1 MDIDQDSKLFLDG
14 GRIPWPA
21 KELLLGQF
29 SSLTGQNI
37 GEKNLTYPCV
47 IFHFVNLIVILQR
60 DKNESARATGLH
72 DWRVKCLAGQVAI
85 LAGHCSL
92 TGRYFETSFTELAT
106 VKRLKSWHFVH

>member
-14 GRIPWPA
+14 GRIRWPA

-47 IFHFVNLIVILQR
+47 IFYFVNLIVILQR
-60 DKNESARATGLH
+60 DKNESARVTGLH
-72 DWRVKCLAGQVAI
+72 DSRVKCLAGQV
-85 LAGHCSL
+85 
-92 TGRYFETSFTELAT
+92 T
-106 VKRLKSWHFVH
+106 VKADIVRWLAVILRPHLLSWPL

>member
-14 GRIPWPA
+14 GRIRWPA

-47 IFHFVNLIVILQR
+47 IFYFVNLIVIEETR
-60 DKNESARATGLH
+60 MRVH
-72 DWRVKCLAGQVAI
+72 VWRVYM
-85 LAGHCSL
+85 
-92 TGRYFETSFTELAT
+92 TGE
-106 VKRLKSWHFVH
+106 